1 MTTII
6 LDDDLVNQVISVS
19 EQKNAQE
26 AVAKILTD
34 YLQQR
39 KKSPSIIDLLAMPE
53 VADID
58 FEPPKLATLTQP
70 ADFS

>member
-1 MTTII
+1 MTTIT
-6 LDDDLVNQVISVS
+6 LDDDLVNQVIRVS

-34 YLQQR
+34 YLHER

-53 VADID
+53 LADID
-58 FEPPKLATLTQP
+58 FEPAQ
-70 ADFS
+70 SRRSG